1 MLYEEQNIRWIHFI
15 QCAKIAQSLQHSI
28 KTIISFGL
36 IGILLKTLNVSNL
49 SAATKKKKKKKKL
62 ITKYTFFVN
71 SFMGGGVPI
80 I

>member
-1 MLYEEQNIRWIHFI
+1 MHFL

-49 SAATKKKKKKKKL
+49 SAAT
-62 ITKYTFFVN
+62 TKN
-71 SFMGGGVPI
+71 KNI
-80 I
+80 DNKIHLLC